1 MRNDQITSFVKE
13 VLNTGA
19 TLYAAGEK
27 HYFFGDLDV
36 PDDEAKEIVARVN
49 DICERYGPR
58 DHLRAEIASHL
69 TSLGLSVDVDDECPV
84 LRWLDRS
91 IPSKTLAGDDI
102 DGDMHAGEP
111 D

>member
-36 PDDEAKEIVARVN
+36 PDDKAEEIVARVN
-49 DICERYGPR
+49 GICERYGPR
-58 DHLRAEIASHL
+58 DHLRTEIAIHL
-69 TSLGLSVDVDDECPV
+69 TSLGLSIDVNGECPV
-84 LRWLDRS
+84 PRAALARSLDTVKNPCWGRC
-91 IPSKTLAGDDI
+91 KR
-102 DGDMHAGEP
+102 
-111 D
+111 